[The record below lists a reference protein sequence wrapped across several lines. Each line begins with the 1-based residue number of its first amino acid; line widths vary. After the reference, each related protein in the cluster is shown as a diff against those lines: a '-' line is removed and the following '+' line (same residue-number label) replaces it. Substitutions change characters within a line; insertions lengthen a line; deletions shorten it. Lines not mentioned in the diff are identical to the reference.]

1 MSQYP
6 LTEST
11 LSVRVRAQRA
21 VLWQSSVSTI
31 TSWLVGLSV
40 SSSYRSSPLKVR
52 FTTAVSIT
60 RLSTHHAATSTLDA
74 AFSLFSV
81 AFDNLSIHIMTR
93 GVFPEGQT
101 DNTARYV
108 WRTETS
114 PEALLECR
122 ALLATKPLMTAT
134 KRCFDTDITIC
145 SPRLKVVLITI
156 TARLSLLRHAE
167 TKDHSNK

>member
-1 MSQYP
+1 MLLLSEDLYYLFFLSIINISQY
-6 LTEST
+6 
-11 LSVRVRAQRA
+11 LSIHSLSQRYR
-21 VLWQSSVSTI
+21 LELELSGESSVSTI

-108 WRTETS
+108 
-114 PEALLECR
+114 
-122 ALLATKPLMTAT
+122 
-134 KRCFDTDITIC
+134 
-145 SPRLKVVLITI
+145 
-156 TARLSLLRHAE
+156 
-167 TKDHSNK
+167 